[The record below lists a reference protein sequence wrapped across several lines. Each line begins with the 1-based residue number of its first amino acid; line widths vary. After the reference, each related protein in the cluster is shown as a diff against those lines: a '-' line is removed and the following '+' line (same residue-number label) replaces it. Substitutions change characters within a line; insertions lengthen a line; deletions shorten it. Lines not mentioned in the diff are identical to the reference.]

1 MIPRRTL
8 RAGMLAAPLRFG
20 MIDFKAF
27 GSFVGHTD
35 RVHREVAPDPH
46 YYLLT
51 LGVAAG
57 AHGSGSGGRL
67 VRAMLERADAEKARL
82 SGNLAAGEC
91 PDLRA
96 LRFQGRQRDRDSQ
109 HRPSQLGHAARAR
122 RMMRALGARGCRVGD
137 AMSVAPLGLL
147 AKSRAP

>member
-1 MIPRRTL
+1 
-8 RAGMLAAPLRFG
+8 MLAAPLRFG

-57 AHGSGSGGRL
+57 AHGVAL
-67 VRAMLERADAEKARL
+67 ADAW
-82 SGNLAAGEC
+82 SGPCSSA
-91 PDLRA
+91 PM
-96 LRFQGRQRDRDSQ
+96 
-109 HRPSQLGHAARAR
+109 R
-122 RMMRALGARGCRVGD
+122 RKPVYLET
-137 AMSVAPLGLL
+137 
-147 AKSRAP
+147 